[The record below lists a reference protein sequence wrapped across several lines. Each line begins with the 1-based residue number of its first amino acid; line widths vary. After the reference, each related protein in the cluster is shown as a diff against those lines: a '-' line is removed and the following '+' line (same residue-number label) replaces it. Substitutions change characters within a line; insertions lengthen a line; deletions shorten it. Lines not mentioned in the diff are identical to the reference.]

1 VPETSV
7 FSDEEL
13 ERVLRQTAPF
23 VAYPEIADLSGLV
36 GRRLRETPPPA
47 VRRRWA
53 PWDLRRVLRPI
64 PRPGFQPALARA
76 AVALVVAIAV
86 FAGTMV
92 FSPGARHAVAGWL
105 GLRGVKITVTPS
117 PTTSSPTVTPSPMPT
132 SLGSGLD
139 LGKRV
144 TLAQVQ
150 GLVPF
155 EITIPAELG
164 PPDEV
169 YLRTGFVE
177 DQVILLYRSRPGLP
191 AAQLTGAGLLF
202 TEFQARVDT
211 EFVEGKILFL
221 GATSVDPV
229 TVNGDP
235 GYWIEGAP
243 HEIQY
248 FDPDGT
254 SVPDRTRLA
263 GNVLLWQHEDVT
275 FRIEADIG
283 KAEAIRIAES
293 AGTDPGA
300 RT

>member
-1 VPETSV
+1 
-7 FSDEEL
+7 
-13 ERVLRQTAPF
+13 
-23 VAYPEIADLSGLV
+23 VAA
-36 GRRLRETPPPA
+36 
-47 VRRRWA
+47 
-53 PWDLRRVLRPI
+53 
-64 PRPGFQPALARA
+64 ALA
-76 AVALVVAIAV
+76 VAIAV

-117 PTTSSPTVTPSPMPT
+117 PTPVPSLSQSPLPT

-139 LGKRV
+139 LGMRF
-144 TLAQVQ
+144 TLAQAQVR
-150 GLVPF
+150 VRF
-155 EITIPAELG
+155 EILPPAELG

-177 DQVILLYRSRPGLP
+177 NQVILLYRARPGLP
-191 AAQLTGAGLLF
+191 AARLTGAGLLF
-202 TEFQARVDT
+202 TEFQGRVDT

-221 GATSVDPV
+221 GATTVEAV

-248 FDPDGT
+248 FDLKGR
-254 SVPDRTRLA
+254 SIPDRARLA
-263 GNVLLWQHEDVT
+263 GNVLLWQHGNVT

-283 KAEAIRIAES
+283 KAQALRIAES
-293 AGTDPGA
+293 AG
-300 RT
+300 

>member
-1 VPETSV
+1 VPETPV

-13 ERVLRQTAPF
+13 ERALRQVAPF
-23 VAYPEIADLSGLV
+23 VAYPELTDLSGLV
-36 GRRLRETPPPA
+36 GLRLREAPSPVA
-47 VRRRWA
+47 RRRWA
-53 PWDLRRVLRPI
+53 PWDPRAVLRPVL
-64 PRPGFQPALARA
+64 RPAFQPALARA
-76 AVALVVAIAV
+76 AVALMVAVAL

-117 PTTSSPTVTPSPMPT
+117 PTFRSPTLTPSPMPT

-144 TLAQVQ
+144 TLAQVR

-155 EITIPAELG
+155 EIMIPAELG
-164 PPDEV
+164 APDEV

-177 DQVILLYRSRPGLP
+177 DQVILLYRARPGLP
-191 AAQLTGAGLLF
+191 AAKLTGAGLLF
-202 TEFQARVDT
+202 TEFQAQVDT

-221 GATSVDPV
+221 GATSVAPV

-263 GNVLLWQHEDVT
+263 GNVLLWQHGDVT

-283 KAEAIRIAES
+283 RAQALRIAES
-293 AGTDPGA
+293 VG
-300 RT
+300 